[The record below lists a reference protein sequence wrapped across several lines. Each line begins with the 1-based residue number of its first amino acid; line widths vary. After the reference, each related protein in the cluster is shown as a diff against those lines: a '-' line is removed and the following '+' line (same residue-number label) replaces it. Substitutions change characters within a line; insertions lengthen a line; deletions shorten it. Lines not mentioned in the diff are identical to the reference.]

1 MTGWPTEA
9 WFWLEWGCSHVTELG
24 QRTELDC
31 PHAMETNAF
40 SPQRTES
47 LRHFLLLPS
56 PTAIYHGC
64 KSTNLRVSLGAGAAQ
79 FWTFRLRLCS
89 HAGACSSPAQRA
101 TAGYAGRCAEVV
113 EARSIATFDWRCG
126 SFLAKE
132 VLRFQH
138 SKLSAVC
145 GKAALCSS
153 KSGEGWLVRA
163 CGGLGVE

>member
-31 PHAMETNAF
+31 PHAMGTNAF

-79 FWTFRLRLCS
+79 FWTFRLR
-89 HAGACSSPAQRA
+89 
-101 TAGYAGRCAEVV
+101 YVV
-113 EARSIATFDWRCG
+113 MPEHVHLLLSEPQQDT
-126 SFLAKE
+126 LADALKSLKQGVSRRLIGDADHFWQKRYYDFNIRNYPQFVE
-132 VLRFQH
+132 KLR
-138 SKLSAVC
+138 
-145 GKAALCSS
+145 
-153 KSGEGWLVRA
+153 
-163 CGGLGVE
+163 